1 MTNSYP
7 TDDKDNRV
15 RSVVYK
21 LIGTEDPDDLMIEL
35 MQVLGD
41 TVTPVPDVGK
51 YYIFVYNPKT
61 SGIQY
66 DQNPLVAVTDV
77 FRWGFRGIN
86 FHWNGYRQYTWNE
99 VAGQLY
105 EVRSDELA
113 DVRELPF
120 AKFLLNS

>member
-1 MTNSYP
+1 M
-7 TDDKDNRV
+7 NRISPV
-15 RSVVYK
+15 LDR
-21 LIGTEDPDDLMIEL
+21 LIGIEDPDEL
-35 MQVLGD
+35 MTEITEVVSD
-41 TVTPVPDVGK
+41 TASAPQAGQFFLFSYSPSSTGR
-51 YYIFVYNPKT
+51 
-61 SGIQY
+61 Y
-66 DQNPLVAVTDV
+66 DANPLVAVTDV

-120 AKFLLNS
+120 AKILLNS